1 MLAIM
6 ICLLACE
13 GNKTTLK
20 SPPTVDAQLGIEQG
34 LVEPPSPEEGGATVG
49 FEPDG
54 RSVPVSDQGRLV
66 IPTLKIHGS
75 LNVHSSIYGIV
86 FRFSEG
92 CYVDVE
98 GSKDTQE
105 LECTPFMN
113 DPAWLNC
120 LEREISL
127 LQDGSCRC
135 HMPGEPPEGG
145 APIECPRPVE

>member
-1 MLAIM
+1 MFAIM

-13 GNKTTLK
+13 GDKKTLK
-20 SPPTVDAQLGIEQG
+20 SPPTVDSQLGIEQG
-34 LVEPPSPEEGGATVG
+34 LLEPPSPEEGGSTVD

-66 IPTLKIHGS
+66 IPTLKIH
-75 LNVHSSIYGIV
+75 SSSYGIV

-98 GSKDTQE
+98 GSNDTQE
-105 LECTPFMN
+105 LECTSFMN
-113 DPAWLNC
+113 DPTWLNC

-127 LQDGSCRC
+127 LKDGSCRC
-135 HMPGEPPEGG
+135 HMPGEAPEGG
-145 APIECPRPVE
+145 VPIDCPKPVE

>member
-20 SPPTVDAQLGIEQG
+20 SPPTVDAQLGVEQG
-34 LVEPPSPEEGGATVG
+34 LVEPPSPEEGGTTVG

-54 RSVPVSDQGRLV
+54 RSVSVSDQGRLV

-75 LNVHSSIYGIV
+75 LNVHSSTYGIV

-92 CYVDVE
+92 CYVMWAL
-98 GSKDTQE
+98 KDTRTRMHFYERSRLAQ
-105 LECTPFMN
+105 L
-113 DPAWLNC
+113 

-127 LQDGSCRC
+127 LQDGARC
-135 HMPGEPPEGG
+135 HMPGAPEGG
-145 APIECPRPVE
+145 APIECPKPVE